1 MIRLAQMAVATNL
14 TLMLVACGGG
24 SAGGGLS
31 TLAPTAGSPTD
42 QQSTLLTASDG
53 GCDGRCSE
61 NGQHLTQADVTQII
75 GQVIAEAEARG
86 LPGTAAVVDRVGNV
100 LAVFEMNDSAKVV
113 TITSSHDGA
122 PPVLGGL
129 EGVNVIPARLAA
141 IAKAITGAYLSTEGN
156 AFSTRTASQIVQENF
171 NPGKPTNPQARSLA
185 FNLVNCP
192 AVTLFKRAEPGRPT
206 SPGPMRS
213 PLGLSADPG
222 GFPIYKQGAPVGGV
236 GFIGDGVYGL
246 DRDISEFDDD
256 LDELLRSLGLW
267 ALMRHLPAEQMSSP
281 RSVKLSAMRTGTPHS

>member
-14 TLMLVACGGG
+14 TLVLAACGGG

-31 TLAPTAGSPTD
+31 TLAPTAGSHTD

-171 NPGKPTNPQARSLA
+171 NPGETNQPSGPLFGVQFSQLPCGD
-185 FNLVNCP
+185 LVH
-192 AVTLFKRAEPGRPT
+192 RAEPGR
-206 SPGPMRS
+206 
-213 PLGLSADPG
+213 
-222 GFPIYKQGAPVGGV
+222 
-236 GFIGDGVYGL
+236 
-246 DRDISEFDDD
+246 
-256 LDELLRSLGLW
+256 
-267 ALMRHLPAEQMSSP
+267 
-281 RSVKLSAMRTGTPHS
+281 